1 MGAVCECDG
10 VDLFLKDVLFFFFV
24 KGVAKTP

>member
-10 VDLFLKDVLFFFFV
+10 VYLFLEDVLVFVV
-24 KGVAKTP
+24 KGVAKTS